1 MKWIRY
7 YTYPFTKNM
16 IKQIPK
22 RSEEDITEK
31 NQINQGYLFHMSH
44 FKFYL
49 QEIRP
54 LTTFFLIFLL
64 KSLLHF

>member
-1 MKWIRY
+1 
-7 YTYPFTKNM
+7 M